1 MKNQDDSKE
10 VKYFNQKKYDKKNTT
25 QFRMKLNNN
34 TDKDILDWLSN
45 QPNKQGAV
53 KSLIRKELERTKN
66 DKSDNWYNF
75 FRSFNSHFGAN
86 GNDLQR
92 NWEEVKTIKEA
103 ATAVELTQEKISE
116 MMGIPKRTIENWEG
130 RKRIIRHLQI

>member
-10 VKYFNQKKYDKKNTT
+10 VKYCSQKKYDKKNTT

-53 KSLIRKELERTKN
+53 KYLIRKELERTKHV
-66 DKSDNWYNF
+66 KSDNWYNF
-75 FRSFNSHFGAN
+75 FRRFNRNFGAN

-92 NWEEVKTIKEA
+92 NWKEVKAIKEA
-103 ATAVELTQEKISE
+103 GTAAELT
-116 MMGIPKRTIENWEG
+116 
-130 RKRIIRHLQI
+130 

>member
-66 DKSDNWYNF
+66 DKSDN
-75 FRSFNSHFGAN
+75 
-86 GNDLQR
+86 
-92 NWEEVKTIKEA
+92 
-103 ATAVELTQEKISE
+103 
-116 MMGIPKRTIENWEG
+116 
-130 RKRIIRHLQI
+130 